1 MSLAAQATESDMT
14 HTAWLQLLI
23 VVLLGT
29 IAQIALKHAL
39 DKHAARQG
47 DSYSLARSPWTW
59 TWLVCYGVSTILWL
73 ITLRTVPLSQAFPI
87 LGLQFA
93 LVPIASAVLLKE
105 TVVWEQWL
113 GVVIIVLG
121 VMLLGRG

>member
-1 MSLAAQATESDMT
+1 MQLVNPGTESDMT

-29 IAQIALKHAL
+29 IAQLALKHAL
-39 DKHAARQG
+39 DSLAEQR
-47 DSYSLARSPWTW
+47 DSNYALARSPWTW

-73 ITLRTVPLSQAFPI
+73 ITLGTVPLSQAFPI

-121 VMLLGRG
+121 VTLVGRG

>member
-29 IAQIALKHAL
+29 IAQLALKHAL
-39 DKHAARQG
+39 DKHSARQG
-47 DSYSLARSPWTW
+47 DSYSLARSPWAW

-113 GVVIIVLG
+113 GVAIIVLG
-121 VMLLGRG
+121 VTLVGRG